1 MNGPSFV
8 VAAFG
13 LAGLLMFSAWD
24 AAGQAISPARR
35 SEGRDRA
42 RKERD
47 MTKKT
52 GAKGRT
58 EVTVYK
64 PVAYDEP
71 KEGPKLN
78 EVQLTET
85 FMGDVDGEGKA
96 RVLQAQWSDGAVR
109 YCTIERVV
117 GALAGRKGTFLLEV
131 QGTVQDKHNKGA
143 WFVIAGSGTGDLRG
157 LRGDGGFEADLGK
170 HGAWTLDY
178 WFE

>member
-1 MNGPSFV
+1 VG
-8 VAAFG
+8 G
-13 LAGLLMFSAWD
+13 
-24 AAGQAISPARR
+24 
-35 SEGRDRA
+35 
-42 RKERD
+42 

-52 GAKGRT
+52 AAKGRT
-58 EVTVYK
+58 EVTVYR

-78 EVQLTET
+78 EVQLTEI
-85 FMGDVDGEGKA
+85 FRGDVEGEGKA

-131 QGTVQDKHNKGA
+131 QGNVQGTHNKGA
-143 WFVIAGSGTGDLRG
+143 WSVIAGSGTGDLQG
-157 LRGDGGFEADLGK
+157 LRGDGGFEAELGK